1 MLLAQRN
8 PNYGRGNHTI
18 TDDATEPD
26 KEGFTGW
33 LEGFIEKGSQVLP
46 RPPTVALEIHELS
59 RRPDTSIEQIAKLL
73 AREPVLAA
81 RVLKLANSPL
91 YRGEMPSATLK
102 QALTRVGLAAAR
114 DIVMEAAMKMT
125 VIRAEGMNRTL
136 EQVRRHSTAVAW
148 VSRAVARNT
157 CLEAENAFLIGLLHD
172 LGMSIGLIGLSEYLK
187 GKKLPLQLSAAWWLV
202 VDQLHQCIGRKV
214 LEQWQV
220 GPAIALAVGHHHH
233 LMVSGFPHPSVAV
246 LLVAENIVT
255 DHGWDIRPMT
265 EGEDDIP
272 FVHGAEKVS
281 PDETDRALSA
291 LLLTRKHY
299 DLVRDDAKPML
310 ATLAGQFKE

>member
-8 PNYGRGNHTI
+8 PNYGRGTHTL
-18 TDDATEPD
+18 TEDPTEPD
-26 KEGFTGW
+26 KEGLCTW
-33 LEGFIEKGSQVLP
+33 LQAFIEKPTQVLP

-59 RRPDTSIEQIAKLL
+59 RRPDTSIDHIAKLL
-73 AREPVLAA
+73 AREPMLAA
-81 RVLKLANSPL
+81 RVLKLANSAM

-114 DIVMEAAMKMT
+114 DLVMEAAMRMT
-125 VIRAEGMNRTL
+125 VIRAEGMNKTL
-136 EQVRRHSTAVAW
+136 EQVRRHSAAVAW

-157 CLEAENAFLIGLLHD
+157 TLEAENAFLIGLLHD
-172 LGMSIGLIGLSEYLK
+172 IGMSIGLIGLSEFLK
-187 GKKLPLQLSAAWWLV
+187 QQKLPQQLSAAWWLV
-202 VDQLHQCIGRKV
+202 VDQLHQSIGRRV

-220 GPAIALAVGHHHH
+220 GPALALAVGNHHQ
-233 LMVSGFPHPSVAV
+233 LMVGAFPHPSVAV

-265 EGEDDIP
+265 EGEDDIA

-299 DLVRDDAKPML
+299 DMVRDDTKPLL